1 MCVPTMLLPVR
12 IMCCV
17 FSLVRWT
24 IGNHGVGGQL
34 LRNAQVR
41 TGYIR
46 VGTRSV
52 PDTPLP
58 EGTGTLGYHR

>member
-12 IMCCV
+12 ITCCV

-41 TGYIR
+41 TGYI
-46 VGTRSV
+46 
-52 PDTPLP
+52 
-58 EGTGTLGYHR
+58 E

>member
-1 MCVPTMLLPVR
+1 MYVPTMLLPVR

-34 LRNAQVR
+34 LRNAQDTTAR
-41 TGYIR
+41 
-46 VGTRSV
+46 GTY
-52 PDTPLP
+52 
-58 EGTGTLGYHR
+58 E